1 MNVNV
6 TFGSGEPT
14 QTVPPPLA
22 TAVGNGLTMTLTGVP
37 KLVPTH
43 VFASVNAV
51 TEYVPTGAL
60 VIVKVVVGWFTT
72 FTGVTPSV
80 YVKVNGAVP
89 MKVNVTFGSGEP
101 AQTDPPPLI
110 TAVGNGLTM
119 TLTGA
124 PRLVA
129 TQVLASVK
137 AVTWYAPAGA
147 LLIVKV
153 VVGWLTTFTGVT
165 PSV

>member
-1 MNVNV
+1 MKVNV

-22 TAVGNGLTMTLTGVP
+22 TAVGNGLTITLTGVP
-37 KLVPTH
+37 KVIPAH

-51 TEYVPTGAL
+51 TEYVPIGAL
-60 VIVKVVVGWFTT
+60 VIVNIGVGWLTT

-89 MKVNVTFGSGEP
+89 VNVNVTFGSGEP

-110 TAVGNGLTM
+110 TAVGSGLTI

-129 TQVLASVK
+129 AQVLASVK
-137 AVTWYAPAGA
+137 AVTW
-147 LLIVKV
+147 
-153 VVGWLTTFTGVT
+153 
-165 PSV
+165 

>member
-6 TFGSGEPT
+6 TLGSGDPI

-22 TAVGNGLTMTLTGVP
+22 TAVGNGLTITLTGVP
-37 KLVPTH
+37 KLVPTQ

-60 VIVKVVVGWFTT
+60 VMVKVVVGWFTT

-80 YVKVNGAVP
+80 YVNVNGAVP
-89 MKVNVTFGSGEP
+89 VNVNVTLGSGDP

-110 TAVGNGLTM
+110 TAVGSGLTM

-129 TQVLASVK
+129 THVLASVN
-137 AVTWYAPAGA
+137 AVT
-147 LLIVKV
+147 
-153 VVGWLTTFTGVT
+153 
-165 PSV
+165 